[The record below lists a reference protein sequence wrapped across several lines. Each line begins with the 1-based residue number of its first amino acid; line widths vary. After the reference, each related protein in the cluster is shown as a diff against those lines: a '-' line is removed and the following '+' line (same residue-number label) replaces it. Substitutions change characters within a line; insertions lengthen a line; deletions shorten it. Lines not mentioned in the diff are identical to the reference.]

1 MGKDLILIN
10 GTLLSE
16 AEALQKHLVKLRRE
30 IHGYAET
37 GFELTK
43 TASFVK
49 KQLESYGFETKN
61 VGKCGVVADLGNEKA
76 KSTFLLRAD
85 MDALP
90 IREETGLSFAAKNG
104 NMHACGHDMNTV
116 MLLGAAKL
124 LKERESLLQHRVR
137 LMFQPAEELLQGAR
151 DMIENGVLHHPNV
164 CGAMMLHVL
173 TGTALPS
180 GAVVVSSSGESAPA
194 ADYFTIT
201 VQGKGCHGSMPQ
213 NGVDALSAAAHI
225 YMALQEITA
234 REVSLSQPAIL
245 TIGSL
250 QAGEAANVI
259 PDTARMQGTMRTF
272 DENVRARLKK
282 RIVEISRAV
291 ASAFRAKATITFD
304 SGCPTLKNHESIS
317 RQAHSALSA
326 VLGADKVFT
335 SQELSGGNRVSGGG
349 SEDFAYISQK
359 VPSVMIALSAGSVK
373 EGYAYPLHHP
383 KADFDESVLY
393 VGSAIYATVGLV
405 LKNAL

>member
-1 MGKDLILIN
+1 MEKNLTLTA
-10 GTLLSE
+10 TLLSE
-16 AEALQKHLVKLRRE
+16 AQALQKHLVKLRRE

-49 KQLESYGFETKN
+49 KQLESYGFQTKN
-61 VGKCGVVADLGNEKA
+61 VGKCGVVADLGKKSA

-90 IREETGLSFAAKNG
+90 IKEETGLSFAAKNG
-104 NMHACGHDMNTV
+104 NMHACGHDMHTV

-124 LKERESLLQHRVR
+124 LKAREHDLKQRVR

-164 CGAMMLHVL
+164 DGAMMLHVL
-173 TGTALPS
+173 TGTELPS
-180 GAVVVSSSGESAPA
+180 GTIVVSSEGVSAPA

-213 NGVDALSAAAHI
+213 EGVDALSAAAHI
-225 YMALQEITA
+225 YIALQEITA
-234 REVSLSQPAIL
+234 REVALSQPAIL
-245 TIGSL
+245 TIGCL
-250 QAGEAANVI
+250 QAGAAANVI
-259 PDTARMQGTMRTF
+259 PDTARMQGTMRTY
-272 DENVRARLKK
+272 DEKTRARLKE
-282 RIVEISRAV
+282 RIVSISKAV
-291 ASAFRAKATITFD
+291 ASGMRAKVTVTFD

-317 RQAHSALSA
+317 KQAQSALA
-326 VLGADKVFT
+326 DVFGAGKVLV
-335 SQELSGGNRVSGGG
+335 SQALNGGNRASGGG
-349 SEDFAYISQK
+349 SEDFAYVSHK

-383 KADFDESVLY
+383 KADFDENILYIGSV
-393 VGSAIYATVGLV
+393 IYAAMGLGE
-405 LKNAL
+405 NQ